1 MHVRHRNDRN
11 AADLKAALRAA
22 EAAVKA
28 KLGYTIALTEK
39 PLFDSSAIPTRTT
52 EATVEAARAATDH
65 EEVCDSDDEGLTE
78 ERGRRMYER
87 NEGPPSP
94 HPENDAVR
102 RGYDEAAAAARAA
115 GAMASSSKQG
125 PATVCG
131 NKRSLSE
138 INDNDPELD
147 AVMAEA
153 ERLS

>member
-39 PLFDSSAIPTRTT
+39 PLFDSSAIP
-52 EATVEAARAATDH
+52 
-65 EEVCDSDDEGLTE
+65 
-78 ERGRRMYER
+78 
-87 NEGPPSP
+87 
-94 HPENDAVR
+94 
-102 RGYDEAAAAARAA
+102 AAAAAAAAA
-115 GAMASSSKQG
+115 GASSSTQG
-125 PATVCG
+125 PAAVCG

-138 INDNDPELD
+138 IDDNDPELD